1 MIYDTALKA
10 AEPASKAYHN
20 AYRASRKA
28 HYQSS
33 AVYKA
38 LSGEQRQD
46 GARHKRD
53 GSLYTPIATNTATTG
68 VISNV

>member
-1 MIYDTALKA
+1 MAVATWAMIYDTSLKVS
-10 AEPASKAYHN
+10 EPESTAYHA

-28 HYQSS
+28 HYRSS

-38 LSGEQRQD
+38 LSAEQLQD

-53 GSLYTPIATNTATTG
+53 GALYTK
-68 VISNV
+68 